1 MDVDE
6 KRIVECLNRLEKE
19 GLIEKKLD
27 LNDKKWEYRATDI
40 GTTAALSII
49 YENEEMI
56 KDFFEGIEITKDLD
70 ENSEEIEI
78 LHARIIGT
86 LVSVYSQ
93 GFVLNKDFD
102 YKKDLNKKIEK
113 LLKKCKK

>member
-1 MDVDE
+1 MDLDE
-6 KRIVECLNRLEKE
+6 EQIMDCLNRLEKE
-19 GLIEKKLD
+19 CLIEKNLD
-27 LNDKKWEYRATDI
+27 LNDKSWTYKATDI

-49 YENEEMI
+49 YEKEELI
-56 KDFFEGIEITKDLD
+56 EDFFEGIEITKDLD

-78 LHARIIGT
+78 LHARIIAT
-86 LVSVYSQ
+86 LVSIYSQ

-113 LLKKCKK
+113 LLKKYQK